1 MLWFYLSLTSAITLA
16 TVDALS
22 KYALDRSDEEVV
34 AWARWGLATPFL
46 LLFLPFIEIPHLD
59 ATFWYV
65 TALGVPMD
73 AVALF
78 LYVRAIKISPL
89 SVTIPFMAL
98 TPVFL
103 ILTSFVMLGELP
115 GPSGMVGILL
125 IAIGAYLLNLNSSGN
140 GLFRPFKAIA
150 EERGAVL
157 IIIVAFIYS
166 ISSNLGK
173 IAVLHS
179 SPVFFGIIYT
189 ALLSVVILPVVAL
202 KRPLFIRDLKER
214 PSLFLA
220 IGIIFAVMV
229 LAHFSALRLTEV
241 AYMISVKRTSL
252 LFSVIYGWL
261 IFKEEHIR
269 ERLLGS
275 IVMVAGVILITLF

>member
-22 KYALDRSDEEVV
+22 KHALVDSNEEVV
-34 AWARWGLATPFL
+34 AWARWGLAAPFL
-46 LLFLPFIEIPHLD
+46 LLILPFIEIPKLD
-59 ATFWYV
+59 STFWFA
-65 TALGVPMD
+65 TALGIPMD

-78 LYVRAIKISPL
+78 LYVRAIKLSPL
-89 SVTIPFMAL
+89 SLSIPFMAL

-103 ILTSFVMLGELP
+103 IATSFVMIGELP
-115 GPSGMVGILL
+115 DPSGIAGIML
-125 IAIGAYLLNLNSSGN
+125 IAVGAYLLNLNSSGR
-140 GLFRPFKAIA
+140 GLFGPFKAIIK
-150 EERGAVL
+150 ERGSVL
-157 IIIVAFIYS
+157 IIMVAFIYS

-179 SPVFFGIIYT
+179 SPLFFSVIYT
-189 ALLSVVILPVVAL
+189 SLLSIVISPVVVVKNRGSLSAITA
-202 KRPLFIRDLKER
+202 RPGLFIL
-214 PSLFLA
+214 
-220 IGIIFAVMV
+220 IGFTFAVMV
-229 LAHFSALRLTEV
+229 VAHFSALRLTEV

-252 LFSVIYGWL
+252 IFSVIYGWL

-275 IVMVAGVILITLF
+275 IVMVIGVALITLF